1 MASSE
6 RKLSDDMRTVLVAS
20 ALTDVRRTIDEDAS
34 KLDDALVLVF

>member
-20 ALTDVRRTIDEDAS
+20 VLADVRRTIDEDAS